1 MIAER
6 CRVLKLSKPPMCL
19 DKGDNYSYI
28 GEIVGRR

>member
-1 MIAER
+1 MIAGR
-6 CRVLKLSKPPMCL
+6 RRVLNISKPPMCL